1 MGKVDTKR
9 YKITYE
15 ELSKGG
21 PAGYESVYLISEGD
35 PAPEELYDL
44 LSSMK
49 GHILAAE
56 NKNIRQRNGAELI
69 EALKKRKKI
78 GIASGFKPSGPYH
91 FGHKLTSS
99 AVSFFQKNGAQIF
112 MPVADLECMLD
123 TKMSK
128 EDYMFWAADNLI
140 DWGANGVDLDAA
152 HVYLQ
157 SEEHRVSNLAY
168 LMARGLE
175 FDLTIDTYSFEK
187 MFKEFP
193 FLFAGITQVGDIVL
207 PQHQDFG
214 NYHSFMV
221 SGQDQDGHMK
231 MTVELARKALE
242 SKIELP
248 GVQTVPSGFYIPHIR
263 GIVGKASSSKP
274 ENTLY
279 IGSGPK
285 GQDLSERTK
294 TCLEKIDCALKDVSL
309 RDNVRKGAL
318 DMVRYIDVFNRKSK
332 LDFGKSLARMSNYMK
347 QHIDTVDEETKS
359 QFIDEYLMKECGKIG
374 QDNVQL
380 VRDLLLEVLAKHQ
393 RRRKEVF
400 KYALER
406 ADLKDEG
413 GWSDSP
419 LPSMPSFWKVPKR
432 AVVDESK
439 RNRTQWYHIVA
450 AARDRIKL

>member
-1 MGKVDTKR
+1 MGKIKTDR
-9 YKITYE
+9 YSIDFKET
-15 ELSKGG
+15 SKGG
-21 PAGYESVYLISEGD
+21 PAGYESVYLTSEGD
-35 PAPEELYDL
+35 SAQKELYDIL
-44 LSSMK
+44 NSMK
-49 GHILAAE
+49 GRLLAAE
-56 NKNIRQRNGAELI
+56 NKNIRQRNGTELI
-69 EALKKRKKI
+69 EALKKKEAI

-168 LMARGLE
+168 LMARGLD
-175 FDLTIDTYSFEK
+175 FNLTIDTYSFEK
-187 MFKEFP
+187 MLKEFP
-193 FLFAGITQVGDIVL
+193 FLFAGVTQVGDIVL

-231 MTVELARKALE
+231 MTVELVKRALK
-242 SKIELP
+242 SGIELP

-285 GQDLSERTK
+285 GQNLSERTK
-294 TCLEKIDCALKDVSL
+294 TCLKKLDSAQKNISLKDNVKKVS
-309 RDNVRKGAL
+309 L
-318 DMVRYIDVFNRKSK
+318 DMVRYIEVFNQKNK
-332 LDFGKSLARMSNYMK
+332 VDFGEALARMSGAE
-347 QHIDTVDEETKS
+347 IV
-359 QFIDEYLMKECGKIG
+359 DEYLIKECGEIG

-380 VRDLLLEVLAKHQ
+380 VKDLLPEVLAEHQ
-393 RRRKEVF
+393 RKREEVF
-400 KYALER
+400 KYAIER
-406 ADLKDEG
+406 ADLKSEG
-413 GWSDSP
+413 GWSDNS
-419 LPSMPSFWKVPKR
+419 LPSRPSFWKVPKR
-432 AVVDESK
+432 AIVDESK
-439 RNRTQWYHIVA
+439 RNHTQWYHIVA
-450 AARDRIKL
+450 AARDKIKP